1 MNFPSAFSTI
11 HSSGN
16 RAFLLSKIEAKLD
29 SFDAAKKKTY
39 DNENEIIR
47 LTGDIDGMKERIGQ
61 LEDSNK
67 WLARTLAAAIITAVV
82 GVVFVLI
89 RMGAGI

>member
-1 MNFPSAFSTI
+1 MSEVAFEREVLDRLT
-11 HSSGN
+11 
-16 RAFLLSKIEAKLD
+16 KIEAKLD

-39 DNENEIIR
+39 DNENDIIR
-47 LTGDIDGMKERIGQ
+47 LNGDVEGLKSRIGQ

-67 WLARTLAAAIITAVV
+67 WLARTLAAAIITSVV
-82 GVVFVLI
+82 GVVFVII

>member
-1 MNFPSAFSTI
+1 MSETTFEREVLDRLT
-11 HSSGN
+11 
-16 RAFLLSKIEAKLD
+16 KIEAKLD

-89 RMGAGI
+89 RMGARI

>member
-1 MNFPSAFSTI
+1 MSEITFEREVLDRLT
-11 HSSGN
+11 
-16 RAFLLSKIEAKLD
+16 KIEAKLD

-39 DNENEIIR
+39 DNENDIIR
-47 LTGDIDGMKERIGQ
+47 LKDEVKNQGDRIIK

-67 WLARTLAAAIITAVV
+67 WIARTVAAAIITAIV
-82 GVVFVLI
+82 GVMVVVF

>member
-1 MNFPSAFSTI
+1 MAETTFEREVL
-11 HSSGN
+11 N
-16 RAFLLSKIEAKLD
+16 RLTKIETKLD
-29 SFDAAKKKTY
+29 SFDDAKKKTY

-47 LTGDIDGMKERIGQ
+47 LNGDVDGLKERISK

-67 WLARTLAAAIITAVV
+67 WLSRTLAAAIITSVV

>member
-1 MNFPSAFSTI
+1 MSEVAFEREVLDRLT
-11 HSSGN
+11 
-16 RAFLLSKIEAKLD
+16 KIEAKLD

>member
-1 MNFPSAFSTI
+1 MSETTFEREVLDRLT
-11 HSSGN
+11 
-16 RAFLLSKIEAKLD
+16 KIEAKLD

-39 DNENEIIR
+39 DTENDIIR
-47 LTGDIDGMKERIGQ
+47 LNGDVDGLKERIGQ

-67 WLARTLAAAIITAVV
+67 WLARTLAAAIITSIV

-89 RMGAGI
+89 RTGAGI

>member
-1 MNFPSAFSTI
+1 MSETTFEREVLDRLT
-11 HSSGN
+11 
-16 RAFLLSKIEAKLD
+16 KIEAKLD

-89 RMGAGI
+89 RMDAGI